1 MKQATNLDKCLQYA
15 EIENLP
21 EEWDEKTPFLRG
33 ILLVEKI
40 SGENDYLI
48 GSVDDT
54 LTLFATKTFNS
65 TIIGKY
71 LKAYPYKMSDG
82 KSPSLENNVVKVKM
96 DDIKTIEE
104 NLDSNYF
111 GIEGVTTINDA
122 KEWIMANGNSN
133 LAKSDKKEKL
143 KANIEKIKSNLEI
156 NKIQE

>member
-54 LTLFATKTFNS
+54 LTLFTQ
-65 TIIGKY
+65 
-71 LKAYPYKMSDG
+71 
-82 KSPSLENNVVKVKM
+82 
-96 DDIKTIEE
+96 DI
-104 NLDSNYF
+104 
-111 GIEGVTTINDA
+111 
-122 KEWIMANGNSN
+122 
-133 LAKSDKKEKL
+133 
-143 KANIEKIKSNLEI
+143 
-156 NKIQE
+156 